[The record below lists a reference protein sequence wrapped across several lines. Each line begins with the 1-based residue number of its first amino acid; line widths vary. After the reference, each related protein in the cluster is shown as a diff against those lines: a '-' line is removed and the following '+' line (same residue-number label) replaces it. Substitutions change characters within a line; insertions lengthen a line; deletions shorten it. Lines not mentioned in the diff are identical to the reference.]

1 MADIDVSVEARA
13 DMLELHARST
23 IRFGLEV
30 ADNYIDGIDAAL
42 AQLAEFPESG
52 PVYPGLRPP
61 IRFLTY
67 KRHHILY
74 DYDGE
79 TVWIV
84 RIIHHARDVR
94 QLM

>member
-1 MADIDVSVEARA
+1 
-13 DMLELHARST
+13 MLELHTQST
-23 IRFGLEV
+23 IRFGLDV
-30 ADNYIDGIDAAL
+30 ADQYIDGIDAAL
-42 AQLAEFPESG
+42 ARLAEFPKSG
-52 PVYPGLRPP
+52 PIYPGIRPA

-67 KRHHILY
+67 RRHHIMY

-79 TVWIV
+79 TVWVV

>member
-1 MADIDVSVEARA
+1 MAEIDVSAEARA
-13 DMLELHARST
+13 DLLDLHAHST
-23 IRFGLEV
+23 VRFGLDV
-30 ADNYIDGIDAAL
+30 ADTYIDGIDAAL
-42 AQLAEFPESG
+42 ARLAEFPESG
-52 PVYPGLRPP
+52 PIYPGLRPAT
-61 IRFLTY
+61 RFLTY
-67 KRHHILY
+67 KRHHIMY